1 MSNHESARGRMVIA
15 GDAIFEGRVSGARV
29 VDVYGEL
36 RGEVTADRFDI
47 HPGGRAFG
55 TIEAVSAD
63 IGGQLEG
70 SLAVRQLCA
79 IRSTGDVTGKVRYG
93 RLSMAEGA
101 QLEAHLRNIPPEI
114 GGDLEM
120 TVERGGATR
129 ITIADLSAFDP
140 DDHAADLTFEVSNP
154 IAGHVARVDALLY
167 PLDRFTQLELERGEI
182 AFASDGS
189 ATDRAGFDV
198 VVRDASG
205 ASSGPAKTM
214 RIAVTAA
221 KQRL

>member
-1 MSNHESARGRMVIA
+1 MSSQDSAKGRMVIS
-15 GDAIFEGRVSGARV
+15 GDAVFEGRVSGARNL
-29 VDVYGEL
+29 DVYGEL
-36 RGEVTADRFDI
+36 RGEVKADHVDL
-47 HPGGRAFG
+47 HNGGRIFG
-55 TIEAVSAD
+55 TIDAGSAD
-63 IGGQLEG
+63 ISGRMEG

-79 IRSTGDVTGKVRYG
+79 IRSTGDVTGKIRYG

-129 ITIADLSAFDP
+129 ITVADLSAFDP
-140 DDHAADLTFEVSNP
+140 DDNAHDLTFEVSNTV
-154 IAGHVARVDALLY
+154 AGHVARADALLF
-167 PLDRFTQLELERGEI
+167 PADRFTQAELESGEI

-189 ATDRAGFDV
+189 DSERASFDV

-205 ASSGPAKTM
+205 ASSGAPHTM
-214 RIAVTAA
+214 RIAVTPG
-221 KQRL
+221 KQRF

>member
-1 MSNHESARGRMVIA
+1 MVIA
-15 GDAIFEGRVSGARV
+15 GDAVFEGRISGARN

-36 RGEVTADRFDI
+36 RGEVTADHLDL

-55 TIEAVSAD
+55 SIEAGSAS
-63 IGGQLEG
+63 IAGRMEG

-79 IRSTGDVTGKVRYG
+79 IRATGDVTGKVRYG

-129 ITIADLSAFDP
+129 ITTADLSAFDP
-140 DDHAADLTFEVSNP
+140 DDDAKDLTFEVSNTV
-154 IAGHVARVDALLY
+154 AGHVARTDALLF
-167 PLDRFTQLELERGEI
+167 PIDRFTQAELANGEV

-189 ATDRAGFDV
+189 DASRAAFDV
-198 VVRDASG
+198 LVRDASG
-205 ASSGPAKTM
+205 ATSGAPLTM

-221 KQRL
+221 KPRF